1 MISSEDVRRVTFEK
15 AFQGYRRDDVDD
27 YLKQVA
33 QSMDELAAQN
43 DDLQKKL
50 VVLAQRIDQY
60 RAEEDTLRTTMINAQ
75 RLGENVI
82 REAKQKA
89 AEIIR
94 TANIKA
100 EDREQRSRDDVE
112 LAKQEIVT
120 LKSEAIAMDN
130 VVVVGYGV
138 QKKASITGAITNI
151 SGDALKVNSTVNTS
165 TALAGTI
172 AGINSRMSDG
182 RPGATTKISIRGM
195 DSPLYIIDGVQR
207 TEAQFNNIDANDIES
222 VSILKDASA
231 SAIYGSRGANGV
243 ILVTTKS
250 AAKGQTNISVK
261 HQTVISQLS
270 DPLDIWYDPMLMAQV
285 TNEEE
290 ISKMINEGKAVFYI
304 GFDPTADS
312 LHVGHF
318 MALCLMKRLQMA
330 GNKPIALIGGG
341 TTMIGDPSGRTDM
354 RK

>member
-120 LKSEAIAMDN
+120 LKSEADSFKRSLIEMYRKHINLINKLPDYTPQPEDAPARPVQPAAEPVQAPVQTAAPVEQPVMTAEPAYTQPAPQPAAEPAPAPVQETAYYEEPASQPAAEPLRPAAEKVDTVEFAIAPHPEEPEEPAPVPEMEAPAIDETRFQD
-130 VVVVGYGV
+130 VSGLYDEPEAKPVRRTR
-138 QKKASITGAITNI
+138 KTGT
-151 SGDALKVNSTVNTS
+151 
-165 TALAGTI
+165 
-172 AGINSRMSDG
+172 
-182 RPGATTKISIRGM
+182 
-195 DSPLYIIDGVQR
+195 
-207 TEAQFNNIDANDIES
+207 
-222 VSILKDASA
+222 
-231 SAIYGSRGANGV
+231 
-243 ILVTTKS
+243 
-250 AAKGQTNISVK
+250 AAKRTTRKKVSAEPQ
-261 HQTVISQLS
+261 
-270 DPLDIWYDPMLMAQV
+270 
-285 TNEEE
+285 EELN
-290 ISKMINEGKAVFYI
+290 SPAFDNFEGVD
-304 GFDPTADS
+304 FDS
-312 LHVGHF
+312 
-318 MALCLMKRLQMA
+318 
-330 GNKPIALIGGG
+330 
-341 TTMIGDPSGRTDM
+341 
-354 RK
+354 

>member
-120 LKSEAIAMDN
+120 LKSEADSFKRSLIEMYRKHINLINKLPDYTPQPEDAPARPVQPAAEPVQAPVQTAAPLEQPVMAAEPAYTPPAPQPAAEPAPAPVQETAYYEEPASQPAAEPLRPAAEKVDTVEFAIAPHPEEPEEPAPVPEMEAPAIDETRFQD
-130 VVVVGYGV
+130 VSGLYDEPEAKPVRRTR
-138 QKKASITGAITNI
+138 KTGT
-151 SGDALKVNSTVNTS
+151 
-165 TALAGTI
+165 
-172 AGINSRMSDG
+172 
-182 RPGATTKISIRGM
+182 
-195 DSPLYIIDGVQR
+195 
-207 TEAQFNNIDANDIES
+207 
-222 VSILKDASA
+222 
-231 SAIYGSRGANGV
+231 
-243 ILVTTKS
+243 
-250 AAKGQTNISVK
+250 AAKRTTRKKVSAEPQ
-261 HQTVISQLS
+261 
-270 DPLDIWYDPMLMAQV
+270 
-285 TNEEE
+285 EELN
-290 ISKMINEGKAVFYI
+290 SPAFDNFEGVD
-304 GFDPTADS
+304 FDS
-312 LHVGHF
+312 
-318 MALCLMKRLQMA
+318 
-330 GNKPIALIGGG
+330 
-341 TTMIGDPSGRTDM
+341 
-354 RK
+354 

>member
-120 LKSEAIAMDN
+120 LKSEADSFKRSLIEMYRKHINLINKLPDYTPQPEDAPARPVQPAAEPVQAPIQTAAPVEQPVMAAEPAYTPPAPQPAAEPAPAPVQETAYYEEPAPQPAAEPLRPAAEKVDTVEFAIAPHPEEPEEPAPVPEMEAPAIDETRFQD
-130 VVVVGYGV
+130 VSGLYDEPEAKPVRRTR
-138 QKKASITGAITNI
+138 KTGT
-151 SGDALKVNSTVNTS
+151 
-165 TALAGTI
+165 
-172 AGINSRMSDG
+172 
-182 RPGATTKISIRGM
+182 
-195 DSPLYIIDGVQR
+195 
-207 TEAQFNNIDANDIES
+207 
-222 VSILKDASA
+222 
-231 SAIYGSRGANGV
+231 
-243 ILVTTKS
+243 
-250 AAKGQTNISVK
+250 AAKRTTRKKVSAEPQ
-261 HQTVISQLS
+261 
-270 DPLDIWYDPMLMAQV
+270 
-285 TNEEE
+285 EELN
-290 ISKMINEGKAVFYI
+290 SPAFDNFEGVD
-304 GFDPTADS
+304 FDS
-312 LHVGHF
+312 
-318 MALCLMKRLQMA
+318 
-330 GNKPIALIGGG
+330 
-341 TTMIGDPSGRTDM
+341 
-354 RK
+354 

>member
-120 LKSEAIAMDN
+120 LKSEADSFKRSLIEMYRKHINLINKLPDYTPQPEDAPARPVQPAAEPVQAPVQTAAPVEQPVMAAEPAYTPPAPQPAAEPAPAPVQETAYYEEPASQPAAEPLRPAAEKVDTVEFAIAPHPEEPEEPAPVPEMEAPAIDETRFQD
-130 VVVVGYGV
+130 VSGLYDEPEAKPVRRTR
-138 QKKASITGAITNI
+138 KTGT
-151 SGDALKVNSTVNTS
+151 
-165 TALAGTI
+165 
-172 AGINSRMSDG
+172 
-182 RPGATTKISIRGM
+182 
-195 DSPLYIIDGVQR
+195 
-207 TEAQFNNIDANDIES
+207 
-222 VSILKDASA
+222 
-231 SAIYGSRGANGV
+231 
-243 ILVTTKS
+243 
-250 AAKGQTNISVK
+250 AAKRTTRKKVSAE
-261 HQTVISQLS
+261 
-270 DPLDIWYDPMLMAQV
+270 PQV
-285 TNEEE
+285 ELN
-290 ISKMINEGKAVFYI
+290 SPAFDNFEGVD
-304 GFDPTADS
+304 FDS
-312 LHVGHF
+312 
-318 MALCLMKRLQMA
+318 
-330 GNKPIALIGGG
+330 
-341 TTMIGDPSGRTDM
+341 
-354 RK
+354 

>member
-120 LKSEAIAMDN
+120 LKSEADSFKRSLIEMYRKHINLINKLPDYTPQPEDAPARQAQPAAEPVQAPIQTAAPVEQPVMAAEPAYTPPAPQPAAEPAPAPVQETAYYEEPASQPAAEPLRPAAEKVDTVEFAIAPHPEEPEEPAPVPEMEAPAIDETRFQD
-130 VVVVGYGV
+130 VSGLYDEPEAKPVRRTR
-138 QKKASITGAITNI
+138 KTGT
-151 SGDALKVNSTVNTS
+151 
-165 TALAGTI
+165 
-172 AGINSRMSDG
+172 
-182 RPGATTKISIRGM
+182 
-195 DSPLYIIDGVQR
+195 
-207 TEAQFNNIDANDIES
+207 
-222 VSILKDASA
+222 
-231 SAIYGSRGANGV
+231 
-243 ILVTTKS
+243 
-250 AAKGQTNISVK
+250 AAKRTTRKKVSAEPQ
-261 HQTVISQLS
+261 
-270 DPLDIWYDPMLMAQV
+270 
-285 TNEEE
+285 EELN
-290 ISKMINEGKAVFYI
+290 SPAFDNFEGVD
-304 GFDPTADS
+304 FDS
-312 LHVGHF
+312 
-318 MALCLMKRLQMA
+318 
-330 GNKPIALIGGG
+330 
-341 TTMIGDPSGRTDM
+341 
-354 RK
+354 

>member
-120 LKSEAIAMDN
+120 LKSEADSFKRSLIEMYRKHINLINKLPDYTPQPEDAPARPVQPAAEPVQAPVQTAAPVEQPVMAAEPAYTPPAPQPAAEPAPAPVQETAYYEEPASQPAAEPLRPAAEKVDTVEFAIAPHPDEPEEPAPVPEME
-130 VVVVGYGV
+130 
-138 QKKASITGAITNI
+138 APSIYYTRFQDVSGLYDEPEAKPVRRTRKTGT
-151 SGDALKVNSTVNTS
+151 
-165 TALAGTI
+165 
-172 AGINSRMSDG
+172 
-182 RPGATTKISIRGM
+182 
-195 DSPLYIIDGVQR
+195 
-207 TEAQFNNIDANDIES
+207 
-222 VSILKDASA
+222 
-231 SAIYGSRGANGV
+231 
-243 ILVTTKS
+243 
-250 AAKGQTNISVK
+250 AAKRTTRKKVSAEPQ
-261 HQTVISQLS
+261 
-270 DPLDIWYDPMLMAQV
+270 
-285 TNEEE
+285 EELNSPE
-290 ISKMINEGKAVFYI
+290 FDNFEGVE
-304 GFDPTADS
+304 FDS
-312 LHVGHF
+312 
-318 MALCLMKRLQMA
+318 
-330 GNKPIALIGGG
+330 
-341 TTMIGDPSGRTDM
+341 
-354 RK
+354 

>member
-120 LKSEAIAMDN
+120 LKSEADSFKRSLIEMYRKHINLINKLPDYTPQPEDAPARPVQPAAEPVQAPVQTAAPVEQPVMAAEPAYTPPAPQPAAEPAPAPVQETAYYEEPASQPAAEPLRPAAEKVDTVEFAIAPHPEEPEEPAPVPELEAPAIDETRFQD
-130 VVVVGYGV
+130 VSGLYDEPEAKPARRTRKSSGTTKRTTR
-138 QKKASITGAITNI
+138 KKAA
-151 SGDALKVNSTVNTS
+151 AEPQEELNSPAFDNFEGV
-165 TALAGTI
+165 
-172 AGINSRMSDG
+172 DF
-182 RPGATTKISIRGM
+182 
-195 DSPLYIIDGVQR
+195 DS
-207 TEAQFNNIDANDIES
+207 
-222 VSILKDASA
+222 
-231 SAIYGSRGANGV
+231 
-243 ILVTTKS
+243 
-250 AAKGQTNISVK
+250 
-261 HQTVISQLS
+261 
-270 DPLDIWYDPMLMAQV
+270 
-285 TNEEE
+285 
-290 ISKMINEGKAVFYI
+290 
-304 GFDPTADS
+304 
-312 LHVGHF
+312 
-318 MALCLMKRLQMA
+318 
-330 GNKPIALIGGG
+330 
-341 TTMIGDPSGRTDM
+341 
-354 RK
+354 

>member
-120 LKSEAIAMDN
+120 LKSEADSFKRSLIEMYRKHINLINKLPDYTPQPEDAPVRPVQPAAEPVQAPIQTAAPVEQPAMAAEPVYTPPATQPAAEPAPAPVQETAYYEEPVPQPAAEPLRPAAEKVDTVEFAIAPHPEEPEEPDPVPEMAAPAIEETRFQD
-130 VVVVGYGV
+130 VSGLYDEPET
-138 QKKASITGAITNI
+138 KPMRRTRKTGT
-151 SGDALKVNSTVNTS
+151 
-165 TALAGTI
+165 
-172 AGINSRMSDG
+172 
-182 RPGATTKISIRGM
+182 
-195 DSPLYIIDGVQR
+195 
-207 TEAQFNNIDANDIES
+207 
-222 VSILKDASA
+222 
-231 SAIYGSRGANGV
+231 
-243 ILVTTKS
+243 
-250 AAKGQTNISVK
+250 AAKRTTRKKVSAEPQ
-261 HQTVISQLS
+261 
-270 DPLDIWYDPMLMAQV
+270 
-285 TNEEE
+285 EELN
-290 ISKMINEGKAVFYI
+290 SPAFDNFEGVD
-304 GFDPTADS
+304 FDS
-312 LHVGHF
+312 
-318 MALCLMKRLQMA
+318 
-330 GNKPIALIGGG
+330 
-341 TTMIGDPSGRTDM
+341 
-354 RK
+354 